1 MTCASR
7 LFFRSV
13 PARSLPPSSLANA
26 KTVKA
31 LTRPYWLVLWLV
43 VIPAAAGNAEDRF
56 DYSHDVKPLLKARC
70 YACHGALKQEA
81 GLRLDTA
88 ELARKGGQE
97 GRVLI
102 PGDVKGSE
110 LIRRVSAKEDEG
122 RMPPEGQ
129 PLTSGQIGVLSRWIA
144 AGAAGPAEEKPAEDP
159 RRHWAFQPPARH
171 SPPIVAGAESRN
183 PVDAFLA
190 DQQRRHGLTPLSEAE
205 KPLLLRR
212 VYWDLIGL
220 PPTVAQLRA
229 FLHDTRPDAFERV
242 VDGLLANPHYGER
255 WGRHWMDVWRY
266 SDWYGLGE
274 QVRNAQKH
282 MWHWRDWIVESLNES
297 KGYDRMIQEML
308 AADEIAPLDADAL
321 RATGFL
327 VRNYY
332 LFNRTTWLDTTV
344 EHTSKAFLGVTLNC
358 AKCHDHKFDP
368 FSQVDYYRFR
378 AIFEPHQVR
387 MEMLPGETNLERDGL
402 PTVFDAH
409 PDAPTYLLRRGDE
422 KQPDR
427 SQALSPGVPAVLASS
442 AFAVSSVSLPD
453 RAWSPSLR
461 PYVRSTYLAQAE
473 RQLQKA
479 VGDLEAAR
487 ARLKENEFET
497 VAATATSSKHRKT
510 SLHVARLRVNAAEKS
525 LAAAE
530 AHRSLLQASFDLDR
544 APRNGITTD
553 EKPLVAAAAALE
565 RTDSI
570 AEAEANVARLE
581 LALALPKAESSPG
594 TASSLDAARKR
605 LARVRKRSRAGEP
618 LDLASLAALK
628 APEGPTETEASRR
641 TPFPHTSTGRRT
653 ALARW
658 IVDRQNP
665 LTARVAVNHVWMR
678 HMNHPLI
685 ESVADF
691 GLRGPSPPEKELL
704 DWLANDFMDHGWN
717 LKRLHRLIV
726 TSQAYRRS
734 SNGDRADAATR
745 HSDPEN
751 VFFWKFAASR
761 LEAEQIRDGIFYL
774 AGALDERLGGPT
786 IDPAL
791 EMSPRRS
798 LYFTQSMDLHER
810 FLSTFDA
817 ADVLQC
823 YRRDESVL
831 PQQALA
837 LANSRVTLQMAA
849 KLAAGL
855 ERQIT
860 VSPKAARVELL
871 IQTAFRSLLSRE
883 ATPDEQVACLDF
895 LQRAKTVS
903 PATADGDRR
912 AFESLI
918 VALFNHNDFLT
929 VR

>member
-1 MTCASR
+1 
-7 LFFRSV
+7 
-13 PARSLPPSSLANA
+13 LANA

-31 LTRPYWLVLWLV
+31 FTRPYWLVLGLV

-56 DYSHDVKPLLKARC
+56 DYTRDVKPLLKARC

-110 LIRRVSAKEDEG
+110 LIRRVTAKEDDG

-144 AGAAGPAEEKPAEDP
+144 AGAAGPADEKAAEDP
-159 RRHWAFQPPARH
+159 RRHWAFQPPAKH
-171 SPPIVAGAESRN
+171 SPPIVAGAELRN

-190 DQQRRHGLTPLSEAE
+190 EQQRRHGLTPLTEAD

-229 FLHDTRPDAFERV
+229 FLDDTRPDAFERV
-242 VDGLLANPHYGER
+242 VDGLLANPHSGER

-297 KGYDRMIQEML
+297 KGYDRMIEEML

-402 PTVFDAH
+402 PRVFDAH

-427 SQALSPGVPAVLASS
+427 SQAIRPGVPAVLASA
-442 AFAVSSVSLPD
+442 AFAVSPVNLPD
-453 RAWSPSLR
+453 RAWSPSSR
-461 PYVRSTYLAQAE
+461 PYVRSAYLAEAE
-473 RQLQKA
+473 RRLQKA
-479 VGDLEAAR
+479 VGDLAAAR
-487 ARLKENEFET
+487 ARLKEKDTET
-497 VAATATSSKHRKT
+497 VAVKTTLPEHRKT
-510 SLHVARLRVNAAEKS
+510 SLRIARLRVNAAEKS
-525 LAAAE
+525 LGAAE

-544 APRNGITTD
+544 ARRKGDSPTD

-570 AEAEANVARLE
+570 AEAEANVAQLE
-581 LALALPKAESSPG
+581 LALASPQAGSSPG
-594 TASSLDAARKR
+594 MASSLDAARKR
-605 LARVRKRSRAGEP
+605 LGRVRKRSRTGEP
-618 LDLASLAALK
+618 LDVASLAALK
-628 APEGPTETEASRR
+628 APEGPAETEASRR

-678 HMNHPLI
+678 HMNRPLI

-691 GLRGPSPPEKELL
+691 GLRSPAPPEKELL
-704 DWLANDFMDHGWN
+704 DWLAIDFMDHGWDF
-717 LKRLHRLIV
+717 KRLHRLIV

-734 SNGDRADAATR
+734 SDGNRADAATR
-745 HSDPEN
+745 HGDPDN
-751 VFFWKFAASR
+751 VYFWKFPGSR

-849 KLAAGL
+849 KLAARL
-855 ERQIT
+855 EHQMK
-860 VSPKAARVELL
+860 VSPKAARGEALV
-871 IQTAFRSLLSRE
+871 QSAFRSILSRE

-895 LQRAKTVS
+895 LQQAKRLL
-903 PATADGDRR
+903 PAKADGDRR